1 MVFGLFGSKDDRDK
15 KKVKD
20 LQKKAQE
27 KFGDPSVRT
36 KALEN
41 LRDLGTPEAIAAL
54 LGRFSFR
61 VDPGITDAE
70 EKDYVFSM
78 VTALGDDAIAPVKAF
93 IQRNENVSW
102 GLRCLEK
109 LVGPEDMVETIV
121 AVLDLLAKTYTRDP
135 EKKVVL
141 LNHLGQHQ
149 DARIGPC
156 ALQFV
161 EDPADDVRCAVF
173 GLVVK
178 QKTAEAAGPLAGR
191 ATNDEAVRVRTAAA
205 QALAELGTAVPAEQ
219 RPELAAKLSKGF
231 TLGED
236 GVVRAA

>member
-1 MVFGLFGSKDDRDK
+1 MVFGLFGSKDERDK
-15 KKVKD
+15 KKVKE

-27 KFGDPSVRT
+27 KFGDPAVRT

-41 LRDLGTPEAIAAL
+41 LRDLGTPDAIAAL
-54 LGRFSFR
+54 LTRFTFR

-78 VTALGDDAIAPVKAF
+78 VTGLGEVAIAPLKEF
-93 IQRNENVSW
+93 IRRNDNVSW
-102 GLRCLEK
+102 GLRCLEQ
-109 LVGPEDMVETIV
+109 LVDPEDLVETVV
-121 AVLDLLAKTYTRDP
+121 AVLDHLAKTYTRDP

-178 QKTAEAAGPLAGR
+178 QKTIEAAGPLAGR

-205 QALAELGTAVPAEQ
+205 QALAELGAPVPEPL
-219 RPELAAKLSKGF
+219 RVELAAKLSKGF
-231 TLGED
+231 ALGED
-236 GVVRAA
+236 GIVRAA

>member
-1 MVFGLFGSKDDRDK
+1 MVFGLFGSKDERDK

-41 LRDLGTPEAIAAL
+41 LRDLGTPDAIAAL
-54 LGRFSFR
+54 LTRFAFR

-78 VTALGDDAIAPVKAF
+78 VTGLGDDAVGPVKEF
-93 IQRNENVSW
+93 IRRNDNVSW

-109 LVGPEDMVETIV
+109 LVSPEDVVETIV
-121 AVLDLLAKTYTRDP
+121 KVLDQLAKTYTRDP

-141 LNHLGQHQ
+141 LNHLGQHH

-173 GLVVK
+173 SLVVK

-191 ATNDEAVRVRTAAA
+191 AIGDEAVRVRTAAA
-205 QALAELGTAVPAEQ
+205 QALAELATPI
-219 RPELAAKLSKGF
+219 PEPLRVDLAAKLAKGF